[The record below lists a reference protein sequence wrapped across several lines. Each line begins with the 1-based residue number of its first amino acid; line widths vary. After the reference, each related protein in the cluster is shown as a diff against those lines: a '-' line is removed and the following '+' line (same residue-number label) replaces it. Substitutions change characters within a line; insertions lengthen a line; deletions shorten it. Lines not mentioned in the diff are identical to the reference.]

1 LRSFSLIWIFV
12 VRQENDAS
20 TRNENDYFVAF
31 TVPNPVRYDVE
42 QKWTISKCIEQFEMC
57 SFALL
62 QQIEILPERKKIMA
76 SPDGVE
82 AMGRR
87 RQTKFADALVDEDSE
102 ENVKVCIRVRPFNSR
117 ELELQRQQTDKPLR
131 SVVAMPDGMA
141 GKVAFYEKS
150 AGSSQEYKLS
160 DEFQYTKTFWSIPE
174 EQQPHVFAP
183 VNQEDVYESLGRP
196 MVKYAVAGF
205 HNCVFAY
212 GQTGSGKTHTM
223 MGDFHGHM
231 TQQAGLIPR
240 LCVELFEKVD
250 SLRREKKEGIIAT
263 AEVKLT
269 AIEIYNEQ
277 VRDLLWKLTPGRTK
291 NQSLKVRK
299 HPADGSF
306 FVDQLTVVAPE
317 SWLDCLRHIEKAVAE
332 RTVASTDMNDE
343 SSRSHCIFQLILE
356 QTETVHIVSDDPDER
371 YTKPVTN
378 KKVSKINLV
387 DLAGSER
394 LKKSNAQGQQ
404 LKEAAGINL
413 SLTTLKKVIDALVQ
427 NSKEINPKK
436 HVLIPFRESALTLLL
451 ADSLGGNSKTTM
463 IACVSPHYDNQ
474 EETLLTLRY
483 ANRTGTIVNHA
494 RVNEDSAAK
503 QALRLKHEILE
514 LQRRLAEGPIDE
526 EADDLQDQLEL
537 GRQSL
542 KEMEEANR
550 RVAETADSLRRQA
563 KQEEEARMS
572 SAFYNSMK
580 MALLQQQREQLEV
593 SAVEMEDR
601 IRSNK
606 EESSALTTAIKDHED
621 SERLQLKQLDRL
633 RKESQAMRIKELDQE
648 RQNSKLSHE
657 SHENHRKLEKEM
669 EMRYAQK
676 MINSYRLK
684 KENERTRG
692 ELDALALEQEQK
704 LTVVISEAAEQYELQ
719 VRQFADA
726 ETIVQQRTSKI
737 EKEIFQL
744 NLKREECETEAAQ
757 LMQNIRDTERRHVET
772 IHSIEREWK
781 DRYQVLKEDYEK
793 NILDMDDAFY
803 SAQKHRD
810 TNLESIPRDSTTEQE
825 DAIKELEKEVQKA
838 ETYWNKRV
846 TDLVEEKADDMDLLM
861 REQRELHAVA
871 AARKRKEYE
880 NRIGD
885 LVAQLQ
891 GIQSVEREVEE
902 CITYLEQSVAPLM
915 HLHDTISSNGNSG
928 PAGHYGDRDS
938 TSFLASRYQ
947 GYSPEYIDFRR
958 RLVRFDGAVA
968 SVKPIAVDAFR
979 DPAQNAMTQLL
990 SPWRTRRSGDDD
1002 PLGPVFPSTPVG
1014 RVKLSKTTYAD
1025 AQANLVAAME
1035 QSSRKTQEPMVSQ
1048 SPLFRRASNLV
1059 SRPSFS
1065 SPSASNKA
1073 NSSMSPTPL
1082 TPGFSFRR

>member
-1 LRSFSLIWIFV
+1 MS
-12 VRQENDAS
+12 
-20 TRNENDYFVAF
+20 
-31 TVPNPVRYDVE
+31 
-42 QKWTISKCIEQFEMC
+42 
-57 SFALL
+57 
-62 QQIEILPERKKIMA
+62 ILPGDSPVSIDCPFTIEGFIISLFETVLLPMA
-76 SPDGVE
+76 SPDSATVE
-82 AMGRR
+82 GGRR
-87 RQTKFADALVDEDSE
+87 RHAKFADALVDEDSE
-102 ENVKVCIRVRPFNSR
+102 ENVQVVIRVRPFNNR

-141 GKVAFYEKS
+141 GKVTFYEK
-150 AGSSQEYKLS
+150 APGASQEYKVG

-174 EQQPHVFAP
+174 EQQPHAFAP
-183 VNQEDVYESLGRP
+183 VSQEDVYESIGRP

-223 MGDFHGHM
+223 MGDFRGHI
-231 TQQAGLIPR
+231 TPNAGLIPR

-250 SLRREKKEGIIAT
+250 TLRREAKEGIVAT

-291 NQSLKVRK
+291 NQTLKIRK
-299 HPADGSF
+299 LPGDGSF
-306 FVDQLTVVAPE
+306 FVDQLTVVSPE
-317 SWLDCLRHIEKAVAE
+317 SWLDCLRHIEKAVSE

-356 QTETVHIVSDDPDER
+356 QTETVHVVSDDPDER
-371 YTKPVTN
+371 YSKPVTN
-378 KKVSKINLV
+378 KKISKINLV

-394 LKKSNAQGQQ
+394 LKKSHAQGQQ

-427 NSKEINPKK
+427 NSKELNPKRQ
-436 HVLIPFRESALTLLL
+436 VLIPFRESALTLLL

-542 KEMEEANR
+542 KDMEEANK
-550 RVAETADSLRRQA
+550 RVAETADELRRKA

-593 SAVEMEDR
+593 SAAEMEER
-601 IRSNK
+601 IRGNK
-606 EESSALTTAIKDHED
+606 EEAVALSKAIKDHEE
-621 SERLQLKQLDRL
+621 SERMQLKQLDKL

-648 RQNSKLSHE
+648 RQNGKLSHE
-657 SHENHRKLEKEM
+657 SREIHRKLEKEM
-669 EMRYAQK
+669 ELRYAQK
-676 MINSYRLK
+676 MLNAYRLK
-684 KENERTRG
+684 KERERTKAD
-692 ELDALALEQEQK
+692 LDALAQEQEQK
-704 LTVVISEAAEQYELQ
+704 LTQVISEAAEQYELQ

-737 EKEIFQL
+737 EKEIYQQ
-744 NLKREECETEAAQ
+744 NVKREECEKEAAE
-757 LMQNIRDTERRHVET
+757 LMQSIRDAERQHVET
-772 IHSIEREWK
+772 IHTIEKDWK
-781 DRYQVLKEDYEK
+781 ARYSDLKKAYEAEIAAMDEDYYEAQRK
-793 NILDMDDAFY
+793 RELDLV
-803 SAQKHRD
+803 S
-810 TNLESIPRDSTTEQE
+810 TPRDSTSDQE
-825 DAIKELEKEVQKA
+825 DAIKELEKKVREA

-846 TDLVEEKADDMDLLM
+846 TELVEEKADEMDSIMKEL
-861 REQRELHAVA
+861 RETHAVA
-871 AARKRKEYE
+871 ATRKRKEYE
-880 NRIGD
+880 GRIGE

-891 GIQSVEREVEE
+891 AIQSLEQEVEG
-902 CITYLEQSVAPLM
+902 CITYLEQTVAPLM
-915 HLHDTISSNGNSG
+915 HLHDSISSSGSLDGDDGGN
-928 PAGHYGDRDS
+928 DS
-938 TSFLASRYQ
+938 PSFLPSKFH
-947 GYSPEYIDFRR
+947 GYSPEYINFRR
-958 RLVRFDGAVA
+958 RLVRFDGAV
-968 SVKPIAVDAFR
+968 STVKPIAVDAFR
-979 DPAQNAMTQLL
+979 DPTQNVMTQLT
-990 SPWRTRRSGDDD
+990 SPWKTIGEH
-1002 PLGPVFPSTPVG
+1002 PLGPVFPATPVN
-1014 RVKLSKTTYAD
+1014 RVRLRKTTYAD
-1025 AQANLVAAME
+1025 AQANLVATVE
-1035 QSSRKTQEPMVSQ
+1035 QAAKKTLEPMVSQ
-1048 SPLFRRASNLV
+1048 SPLFRKASLV

-1065 SPSASNKA
+1065 QSPASNRGGSTPA
-1073 NSSMSPTPL
+1073 GSPGPSS
-1082 TPGFSFRR
+1082 PGLSFRNR